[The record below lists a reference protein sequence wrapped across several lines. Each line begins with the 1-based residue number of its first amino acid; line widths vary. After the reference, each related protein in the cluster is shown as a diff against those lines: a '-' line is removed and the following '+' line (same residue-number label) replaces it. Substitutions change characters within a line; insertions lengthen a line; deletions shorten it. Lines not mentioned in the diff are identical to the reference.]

1 MIHCRTLGPVEL
13 RVDGEP
19 APAELLWRKHLALL
33 IYLARSPRRGRTREH
48 LIGLL
53 WGDRNDAAAR
63 HSLSEALRVIR
74 HAAGDDSVEVTA
86 GQIRL
91 TPGSLELDV
100 DRLDELATAG
110 EWIGAAEL
118 VSGLFLEGF
127 AVSDASEF
135 EDWLTAEREL
145 WCRRGV
151 EVLVNAAEALAR
163 VGKAQE
169 GSGLASRA
177 LGLQPT
183 SEVALRAALRCRSL
197 VGDRSGALELFERFQ
212 ARLAEDV
219 GVEPGEETRAL
230 VARVRRERA
239 PRPEV
244 RATFADAE
252 SVIRP
257 PLEGRGQELQRL
269 LELANE
275 SARGRRAVLLLLEA
289 DSGMGKSR
297 LLEEMLARLR
307 LDGTTIASA
316 RVVEADQTE
325 SWSGVL
331 SLARG
336 GLLNAPGIAAASPA
350 SLSAFAGALPEWAD
364 RFRGLKSRESALP
377 FGRALAEALRAA
389 TDERP
394 VALAVDDVQW
404 LDQDSALA
412 LGALLRDLA
421 ATPLAL
427 VLAATPFPPRPELD
441 ELRSRIGRDLQGEAI
456 RLRALDRAALRRL
469 AERMLPGYD
478 SEAIDRVVRRVAT
491 DSAGVPLLAVEL
503 LRAVALGLD
512 LGTISGAWPEPLRTL
527 DQTLPGN
534 LPDAVVAAIRIGFR
548 RLSPEAQ
555 QVLAAAA
562 VLGDLV
568 GPETLERTLSL
579 SPDAT
584 GRALDELEWHR
595 WLVSEPRGYSFVAR
609 IVKQVVER
617 DMLTLGQ
624 RRRVLEAAGQPAAL
638 KDASGSRG
646 RRAR

>member
-13 RVDGEP
+13 RVDGEA
-19 APAELLWRKHLALL
+19 APSELLWRKHLALL

-74 HAAGDDSVEVTA
+74 HTAGEDSVQVTA
-86 GQIRL
+86 GQIHL
-91 TPGSLELDV
+91 LPGSVELDV
-100 DRLDELATAG
+100 DRLEALATAG
-110 EWIGAAEL
+110 DWSAAAEL
-118 VSGLFLEGF
+118 VTGPFLEGF

-135 EDWLTAEREL
+135 EDWLASERDL

-151 EVLVNAAEALAR
+151 EVLGQAAEALAR
-163 VGKAQE
+163 MGKAQE
-169 GSGLASRA
+169 GSALASRA

-183 SEVALRAALRCRSL
+183 SEFAVRAALRCRSL
-197 VGDRSGALELFERFQ
+197 VGDRSGALELFDRFQ
-212 ARLAEDV
+212 ARLAKDV
-219 GVEPGEETRAL
+219 GVEPSEETRAL
-230 VARVRRERA
+230 AERVRRERE

-257 PLEGRGQELQRL
+257 PLEGRGDELQRL
-269 LELANE
+269 LDLASE
-275 SARGRRAVLLLLEA
+275 SARARRAVLVVLEA

-316 RVVEADQTE
+316 RVVEADQAD
-325 SWSGVL
+325 SGSGVL

-336 GLLNAPGIAAASPA
+336 GLLNAPGIAAAPPA
-350 SLSAFAGALPEWAD
+350 SLGTFAAVLPEWAD
-364 RFRGLKSRESALP
+364 RFRLKSREAPQPLT
-377 FGRALAEALRAA
+377 RALAEVLRAA

-404 LDQDSALA
+404 LDPDSALA

-427 VLAATPFPPRPELD
+427 VLAATPFPPRAELD
-441 ELRSRIGRDLQGEAI
+441 ELRSRIGRDFQGEVV
-456 RLRALDRAALRRL
+456 RLRGLDRAALRRL

-478 SEAIDRVVRRVAT
+478 SDAIDRVVRRVAT

-568 GPETLERTLSL
+568 SPETLGHTVPL
-579 SPDAT
+579 SPDVT

-617 DMLTLGQ
+617 DMLTVGQ
-624 RRRVLEAAGQPAAL
+624 RRRVLEAAGLPAPL
-638 KDASGSRG
+638 KETSASRR

>member
-13 RVDGEP
+13 RIDDGP
-19 APAELLWRKHLALL
+19 APPELLWRKHLALVV
-33 IYLARSPRRGRTREH
+33 YLARSPRRGRTREH

-74 HAAGDDSVEVTA
+74 HAAGDDAVEVTA

-91 TPGSLELDV
+91 APGSVKLDV
-100 DRLDELATAG
+100 DRLEELAAAG
-110 EWIGAAEL
+110 DWLGAADL
-118 VSGLFLEGF
+118 VSGLFMEGF

-135 EDWLTAEREL
+135 EDWLTAEREH

-151 EVLVNAAEALAR
+151 EVLVQAAEGSAR

-177 LGLQPT
+177 LGLLPS
-183 SEVALRAALRCRSL
+183 SELALRAALRCRSL
-197 VGDRSGALELFERFQ
+197 AGDRSGALELFERFQ

-219 GVEPGEETRAL
+219 GMEPSEETRAL
-230 VARVRRERA
+230 VERVRRERA

-244 RATFADAE
+244 RATFVDSE
-252 SVIRP
+252 SAIRP
-257 PLEGRGQELQRL
+257 PLEGRGEELKRL

-275 SARGRRAVLLLLEA
+275 SARSRRAVLLVLEA

-297 LLEEMLARLR
+297 LLEETLARLR
-307 LDGTTIASA
+307 LDGTAIASA
-316 RVVEADQTE
+316 RVVEADQAE
-325 SWSGVL
+325 PWSGTL

-336 GLLNAPGIAAASPA
+336 GLLDAPGIAAAPSPSLAAFSA
-350 SLSAFAGALPEWAD
+350 SLPDWAE
-364 RFRGLKSRESALP
+364 RFRGAKPGEGPPA
-377 FGRALAEALRAA
+377 FGRALGEVLRAA

-394 VALAVDDVQW
+394 VAVAVDDAQW

-421 ATPLAL
+421 VTPLTL
-427 VLAATPFPPRPELD
+427 ILAATPYPPRAELD
-441 ELRSRIGRDLQGEAI
+441 ELRSRIGRDIQGEVM
-456 RLRALDRAALRRL
+456 RLRGLDKSALRRL

-478 SEAIDRVVRRVAT
+478 SEAIDRVVRRVGT

-527 DQTLPGN
+527 DQTLPGT

-555 QVLAAAA
+555 QALAAAA

-568 GPETLERTLSL
+568 SPETLERTLSM
-579 SPDAT
+579 SPDAVS
-584 GRALDELEWHR
+584 RALDELEWHR
-595 WLVSEPRGYSFVAR
+595 WLVSEPRGYSFVAG
-609 IVKQVVER
+609 IVRQVVER

-624 RRRVLEAAGQPAAL
+624 RRRVLQAAGRPPAL
-638 KDASGSRG
+638 KNPSARR